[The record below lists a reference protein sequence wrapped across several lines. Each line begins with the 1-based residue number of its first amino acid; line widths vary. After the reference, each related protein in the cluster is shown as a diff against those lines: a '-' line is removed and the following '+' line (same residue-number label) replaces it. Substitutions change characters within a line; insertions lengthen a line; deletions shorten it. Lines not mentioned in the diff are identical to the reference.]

1 MERLHLVDSLVLLT
15 DSGAGGADLTSWTL
29 EFDVCAFA
37 GATLTFTPAI
47 TELPVL
53 GHARGNI
60 RGAVAGTAGVSRVT
74 NALPAFAASVS
85 WQEIPKL
92 RSFVGWDSDVGT
104 SASLTSTEHVVGAV
118 TVEVVALAELAAV
131 AFCGILPLFAL
142 AGAADAV
149 SVVAADVGT
158 VVFSAVCV
166 QVLCVHVILAA
177 LTHAPDTTHVTPERE
192 KTRLTI

>member
-1 MERLHLVDSLVLLT
+1 MLLT
-15 DSGAGGADLTSWTL
+15 DSGAGGADLAGRTL
-29 EFDVCAFA
+29 EFDVGAFA
-37 GATLTFTPAI
+37 GATFAVTSAV

-53 GHARGNI
+53 GHARGFI
-60 RGAVAGTAGVSRVT
+60 HGAVAGTAGVVGVT

-85 WQEIPKL
+85 WRETAKL
-92 RSFVGWDSDVGT
+92 RSFLSWDSDVVT
-104 SASLTSTEHVVGAV
+104 SASLTSTQHVVGAV
-118 TVEVVALAELAAV
+118 AVEVVALAVLPAV

-149 SVVAADVGT
+149 SVVAADVRT

-177 LTHAPDTTHVTPERE
+177 LTHAPDTSCVTPDRE
-192 KTRLTI
+192 ETRLTI